1 MQAELKATKQEAD
14 ELTALKNER
23 DQLKQELLTAREK
36 ERQKVERLQ
45 EGRTEETERDE
56 LKRHAAYLEAE
67 KKFVEREAELRAEM
81 EALKTENNQL
91 KTESDQFQQKIS
103 EQNESLINV
112 NANLQQI
119 TVYSRNQQLK
129 IRRLQDEISAAKQ
142 RSAETQLRQLNELQS
157 PTKET
162 TELKETLTELKH
174 QQLPATEEHH
184 QGNYCLTWAYV
195 STMSKTKT

>member
-1 MQAELKATKQEAD
+1 LKATKQEAD

-162 TELKETLTELKH
+162 TELKETLTKLQHQEQ
-174 QQLPATEEHH
+174 QQLLATEEHH

-195 STMSKTKT
+195 NIMSKTKT